1 MSLTRPNSPR
11 GPYKR
16 QPHPMEPQIRAL
28 LAEGLNN
35 TRIAEQ
41 LNAPPK
47 VVARVRK
54 ETGIGPAPRSTWRLA
69 PHPQAREI
77 NELLADGYSDREIR
91 RRTGAGL
98 DSIAAMRAAGR
109 YGKATIKPKPRTH
122 PRDTEIRALLAEHS
136 SSAIAR
142 MLGVDRAAV
151 RRIRS
156 EAGIPYVPVE
166 QARTLEEKWAS
177 HTRPASDG
185 HVEWTGERQSTSG
198 TPVMRYKE
206 ANYSPAAVAF
216 RIKHGRDAEGYAIAD
231 CGLKHCV
238 APDHVDDEAGRRRIR
253 EQLRYLT
260 GGRERKPFCVHGH
273 DQAVHGRYETD
284 GRAYCEACKVEQKRA
299 ERQAVAS

>member
-1 MSLTRPNSPR
+1 MSPDSAR

-16 QPHPMEPQIRAL
+16 QPHPMEPQIREL
-28 LAEGLNN
+28 LADGLNDV
-35 TRIAEQ
+35 RIAEQ

-54 ETGIGPAPRSTWRLA
+54 EAGISPAPRSTWRLA
-69 PHPQAREI
+69 PHPKTREI

-98 DSIAAMRAAGR
+98 QSISGMRAAGR
-109 YGKATIKPKPRTH
+109 YGRATIKPRPRTH
-122 PRDTEIRALLAEHS
+122 PRDAEIRALLAEHS
-136 SSAIAR
+136 SNAIALL
-142 MLGVDRAAV
+142 LGVDRAVV

-177 HTRPASDG
+177 HTQPVDDG
-185 HVEWTGERQSTSG
+185 HLKWTGERRKATG
-198 TPVMRYKE
+198 TPVMRYKDG
-206 ANYSPAAVAF
+206 NYSPAAIAF

-238 APDHVDDEAGRRRIR
+238 APGHVEDEVGRTRTR
-253 EQLRYLT
+253 EQLRYVT

-273 DQAVHGRYETD
+273 DQAVHGRYEPD
-284 GRAYCEACKVEQKRA
+284 GTAYCEACKVEQKRS